1 MENNG
6 KNKLKTE
13 DILIEI
19 DNLKKYTNNVSSNIR
34 SDKLESF
41 VDLMNKSITKLQTE
55 TENYYNE
62 NFNNINNDN

>member
-62 NFNNINNDN
+62 NFNNNNNDN